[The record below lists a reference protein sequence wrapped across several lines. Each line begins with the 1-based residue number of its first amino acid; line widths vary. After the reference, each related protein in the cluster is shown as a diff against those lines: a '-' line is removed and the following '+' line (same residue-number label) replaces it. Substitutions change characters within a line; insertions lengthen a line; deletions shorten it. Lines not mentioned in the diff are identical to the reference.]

1 MKTFYLIILVIV
13 TCVLVVL
20 NNRKIDKFHYDT
32 SILEEGG
39 DSYDA
44 LAIPTCY
51 NLDLRD
57 VKNTT
62 EYKKIDNG
70 DAHVLIANGHT
81 IITVDHTGTV
91 KMTVSLVCT
100 DNQYKQIVY
109 EETELGR
116 AHTVD
121 GEAIYVRLYIEP
133 IKSESKEL
141 VDIDRDNKIVEMRSA
156 NTLKAKQSGIL
167 ECCNEY
173 GAVIDS
179 FTVEEGKEYVVSSDI
194 KLVTIY

>member
-1 MKTFYLIILVIV
+1 M
-13 TCVLVVL
+13 L
-20 NNRKIDKFHYDT
+20 NNRKVDKFHYDT
-32 SILEEGG
+32 STLEEGG

-44 LAIPTCY
+44 LTIPMLY
-51 NLDLRD
+51 NFDLRD
-57 VKNTT
+57 IENTT
-62 EYKKIDNG
+62 EYKKMDNG
-70 DAHVLIANGHT
+70 DAHVLIVNGHT
-81 IITVDHTGTV
+81 VITTDHTGTV

-100 DNQYKQIVY
+100 DNQYKQVVY
-109 EETELGR
+109 EETESGR

-121 GEAIYVRLYIEP
+121 GEAVYMELYIEP
-133 IKSESKEL
+133 IKSESKGL
-141 VDIDRDNKIVEMRSA
+141 VDIDRDNKIVEMKSA

-179 FTVEEGKEYVVSSDI
+179 FTVEKGKEYIVSSDI